1 MVSASRLAPQRI
13 ACPAA
18 LGLCAALLPLTGC
31 GIGTPAPP
39 SAGDA
44 VTLHG
49 FVHGGN
55 SPVDGAVMQLYY
67 VGTGGNGSGAHPMI
81 TSKVVKSVQGAFNIT
96 GDYTCPALVNGISP
110 PVYLAATG
118 GNPGLTPGTNNP
130 ALALVAALGPCNRLY
145 ANAATT
151 TININ
156 EATTAAAAWALAP
169 FASVATSY
177 TSIASSSTNLQGS
190 TNAMLLA
197 QQLADYTTGVSPGTA
212 APTGSVVESAKL
224 YTLADILASCVNSTG
239 ADTNCSGL
247 FKDVTPTN
255 GTKPIDTFGA
265 ALMMVQNP
273 GYNVAN
279 IFKNHVGTSPP
290 FTALKSAPN
299 DWTMT
304 ISYSP
309 SIGPFAN
316 FTLEAFDT
324 EGDFWGF
331 VFDPG
336 SFGEDIT
343 EINRQ
348 QTQLVSVAL
357 DPYTDGQNYETGPN
371 GSSITNATL
380 AIDGSQN
387 VWVTSAFNANSGG
400 ADTNATGSVLKF
412 GPSGNALFTSPGYTS
427 GGIIDPVTIAADSNG
442 LIWVGSSGSYDT
454 AQGIVVESGGDVSA
468 LLATGAALSPATG
481 FGDSS
486 DFYPGVI
493 AIDGNHTAWFSNYA
507 NAFGSTANTTYIVS
521 VAAPTSANP
530 SPAPTK
536 TSIPYSYSSTLAVDT
551 NNFVWFTGGNDYAD
565 QLGVIDSSGT
575 LRQSALSGGGMV
587 NASGMAIDPAN
598 NIWIADTNFAADS
611 AQDNIVP
618 VTISQFHATDPVSLG
633 TAPGTVI
640 SPAQGYGTDPNLC
653 TQDGTTLLIDSSGSL
668 WVNAGPSPVDNGYNY
683 CLGGVTAF
691 VGLATPLNTPQ
702 LGPPH
707 AP

>member
-1 MVSASRLAPQRI
+1 M
-13 ACPAA
+13 
-18 LGLCAALLPLTGC
+18 
-31 GIGTPAPP
+31 
-39 SAGDA
+39 
-44 VTLHG
+44 
-49 FVHGGN
+49 
-55 SPVDGAVMQLYY
+55 DGAVIQLYS
-67 VGTGGNGSGAHPMI
+67 VGTGGNGSGATALI
-81 TSKVVKSVQGAFNIT
+81 TGKVVKSVQGAFTIS

-110 PVYLAATG
+110 PVYLTATG
-118 GNPGLTPGTNNP
+118 GNPGLTPAVNNT
-130 ALALVAALGPCNRLY
+130 ASTLVVALGPCNTLY
-145 ANAATT
+145 ADAATT

-156 EATTAAAAWALAP
+156 EASTAAAAWALAP
-169 FASVATSY
+169 FAGVASSY
-177 TSIASSSTNLQGS
+177 TSIASSSTNLTGI
-190 TNAMLLA
+190 TNAMLIA
-197 QQLADYTTGVSPGTA
+197 QQLVDPSTGASPGSS
-212 APTGSVVESAKL
+212 APSGSVVETAKL
-224 YTLADILASCVNSTG
+224 FTLADILASCVNSTG
-239 ADTNCSGL
+239 ADSNCSGL
-247 FKDVTPTN
+247 FTDVTPTG
-255 GTKPIDTFGA
+255 GTKPSDTFGA
-265 ALMMVQNP
+265 ALSIVKNP
-273 GYNVAN
+273 GNNVAN
-279 IFKNHVGTSPP
+279 IFKKHVPTSPP

-304 ISYSP
+304 IGYSP

-316 FTLEAFDT
+316 FTLEALDAK
-324 EGDFWGF
+324 GDFWGF
-331 VFDPG
+331 VFDPV
-336 SFGEDIT
+336 SFGEDVT

-371 GSSITNATL
+371 GSSVTNATL

-387 VWVTSAFNANSGG
+387 VWVTSGFNANSGG
-400 ADTNATGSVLKF
+400 ANTNATGSVLKF
-412 GPSGNALFTSPGYTS
+412 GPSGNALFTTPGYTS

-442 LIWVGSSGSYDT
+442 LIWVGSSGTYDND
-454 AQGIVVESGGDVSA
+454 QGVVVVSGGDVSA
-468 LLATGAALSPATG
+468 FLAAGAALSPATG
-481 FGDSS
+481 FGDDS

-530 SPAPTK
+530 NPAPTK
-536 TSIPYSYSSTLAVDT
+536 TSIAYSYSSTIAVDT

-575 LRQSALSGGGMV
+575 LRTSALSGGGMV

-598 NIWIADTNFAADS
+598 NIWIADTNLAADS
-611 AQDNIVP
+611 AQDDIVP
-618 VTISQFHATDPVSLG
+618 VTISQFHATDPASPG
-633 TAPGTVI
+633 STPGTVI

-653 TQDGTTLLIDSSGSL
+653 TEVGTTLLIDSSGSL